1 MAQHVR
7 TLATSGTSGLNR
19 VFWDLRYES
28 SSTPRLR
35 TRPLEH
41 SHREVGPSG
50 WRPPPDGGVVRPL
63 AVPGVYQ
70 VTLVLAGHEEQS
82 VSLEVLQDPESSAS
96 ASDMAAQLNL
106 QLELR
111 ELSDSTGA
119 LINRIEWTRKSL
131 EDLGDRLA
139 GDPGYSDIV
148 NAGEM
153 LNQLLIELE
162 MGLFDLRLTGGSAR
176 QDTIRWPRQLWAK
189 LSSLSGY
196 SSGSDNRPTDQML
209 EIRTIYRQRVMDSLL
224 RWAEIA
230 ASDLARFNQVLAE
243 QGLPPIIS

>member
-1 MAQHVR
+1 M
-7 TLATSGTSGLNR
+7 
-19 VFWDLRYES
+19 W
-28 SSTPRLR
+28 
-35 TRPLEH
+35 
-41 SHREVGPSG
+41 
-50 WRPPPDGGVVRPL
+50 
-63 AVPGVYQ
+63 
-70 VTLVLAGHEEQS
+70 
-82 VSLEVLQDPESSAS
+82 LEVLQDPESSAS
-96 ASDMAAQLNL
+96 TSDMEAQLNL

-131 EDLGDRLA
+131 EDLEERLT
-139 GDPGYSDIV
+139 GDPSYSDV
-148 NAGEM
+148 VTAGEM
-153 LNQLLIELE
+153 LDQLLIELE

-196 SSGSDNRPTDQML
+196 SSGSDDRPSDQML
-209 EIRTIYRQRVMDSLL
+209 EIRTIYRQRVTDSLL